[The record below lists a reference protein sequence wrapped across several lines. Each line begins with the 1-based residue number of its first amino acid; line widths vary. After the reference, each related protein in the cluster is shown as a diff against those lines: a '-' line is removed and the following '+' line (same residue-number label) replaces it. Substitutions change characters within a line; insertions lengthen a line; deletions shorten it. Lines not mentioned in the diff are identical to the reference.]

1 MENNNSQKTR
11 FQRIKYLLDMR
22 NDQASS
28 ENIHNALASGV
39 ILRGTPLV
47 ILFCAIII
55 ASVGLNVNSTAVI
68 IGAMLISPLMN
79 PILAMGYSIATYD
92 GKLFKSAILSF
103 LTLFSIALATSSV
116 YFMLTPITTATPE
129 MLARTEPGIFD
140 FIIAF
145 VGGLAGIVGVTR
157 TEKSN
162 VIPGVAI
169 ATALMPPL
177 CTVGY
182 GLASGQTAI
191 AEGAFYLFSINVFF
205 IMLSTFLVCKAMK
218 LKQVEH
224 DTTKYDKVIKRT
236 FITISIILCIPLSFT
251 SYKISKDTY
260 QREQIISKLETFIS
274 SNEVLS
280 DDKKVLFMT
289 YSKSKNT
296 LRLDC
301 IGEDITDEE
310 AAEIKEHM
318 ETIGIGDAELVVV
331 NDLEQTIMDYIEFNS
346 VSGTPK
352 VNIID

>member
-1 MENNNSQKTR
+1 MEKLD
-11 FQRIKYLLDMR
+11 FKKIKDLLDMR
-22 NDQASS
+22 NDQATS
-28 ENIHNALASGV
+28 ESIHNSLASGV
-39 ILRGTPLV
+39 KLRGTPLV
-47 ILFCAIII
+47 ILFCAIFI

-92 GKLFKSAILSF
+92 GKLFRSALLAF
-103 LTLFSIALATSSV
+103 LTLFCIALATSSV
-116 YFMLTPITTATPE
+116 YFMLTPIKTATSE
-129 MLARTEPGIFD
+129 ILARTEPGIFD

-182 GLASGQTAI
+182 GLSTGQTAI

-218 LKQVEH
+218 LKPIEH
-224 DTTKYDKVIKRT
+224 DTTKYDKLIKRS
-236 FITISIILCIPLSFT
+236 FITISVVLCIPLLFT
-251 SYKISKDTY
+251 SYKISKETY
-260 QREQIISKLETFIS
+260 QREQIISKLDSFIS
-274 SNEVLS
+274 ENQILS
-280 DDKKVLFMT
+280 KDKKVLFIT
-289 YSKSKNT
+289 YNKSEKV

-301 IGEDITDEE
+301 IGEDITDY
-310 AAEIKEHM
+310 EIEKIQGYM
-318 ETIGIGDAELVVV
+318 ESVGIGDAELVVV
-331 NDLEQTIMDYIEFNS
+331 NDLEQTIMDYIDFNS
-346 VSGTPK
+346 VTGTPK
-352 VNIID
+352 VNIIE

>member
-1 MENNNSQKTR
+1 MEKSR
-11 FQRIKYLLDMR
+11 FTKIKELLDMR
-22 NDQASS
+22 NDQATS
-28 ENIHNALASGV
+28 ESIHNSLASGV
-39 ILRGTPLV
+39 QLRGTPLA

-92 GKLFKSAILSF
+92 GKLFKSALLTF

-145 VGGLAGIVGVTR
+145 VGGLAGIIGVTR

-205 IMLSTFLVCKAMK
+205 IMLSTFIVCKAMK
-218 LKQVEH
+218 LKPIEH
-224 DTTKYDKVIKRT
+224 DTTKYDKLIKRS
-236 FITISIILCIPLSFT
+236 FITISILLCIPLLMT
-251 SYKISKDTY
+251 SYKFSKQTY
-260 QREQIISKLETFIS
+260 QKEQIISKLNAFVAE
-274 SNEVLS
+274 NESLS
-280 DDKKVLFMT
+280 DDKKILFMT
-289 YSKSKNT
+289 YDKSNNV

-301 IGEDITDEE
+301 IGEDLTEDE
-310 AAEIKEHM
+310 IQSLRGHM
-318 ETIGIGDAELVVV
+318 DTVGIADAELVVV
-331 NDLEQTIMDYIEFNS
+331 NDLEQTIMDYVEFNS
-346 VSGTPK
+346 ISGAPK
-352 VNIID
+352 VNIIE

>member
-1 MENNNSQKTR
+1 MEKTNFR
-11 FQRIKYLLDMR
+11 KIKDLLDLR
-22 NDQASS
+22 NDQATS
-28 ENIHNALASGV
+28 ESIHNSLASGV
-39 ILRGTPLV
+39 KLRGTPLV

-92 GKLFKSAILSF
+92 GKLFRSALLIF
-103 LTLFSIALATSSV
+103 LTFFSIALATSSV

-182 GLASGQTAI
+182 GLASGQSSI

-205 IMLSTFLVCKAMK
+205 IMLSTFIVCKAMK
-218 LKQVEH
+218 LKPIEH
-224 DTTKYDKVIKRT
+224 DTTKYDKLIKRS
-236 FITISIILCIPLSFT
+236 FITISIVLCIPLLLT
-251 SYKISKDTY
+251 SYKISKETY
-260 QREQIISKLETFIS
+260 EKEQIISKLNTFVAE
-274 SNEVLS
+274 NGNV
-280 DDKKVLFMT
+280 DNNKKILFMT

-301 IGEDITDEE
+301 IGEDLNESEIQTLEE
-310 AAEIKEHM
+310 YM
-318 ETIGIGDAELVVV
+318 ETVGIGGAELVII
-331 NDLEQTIMDYIEFNS
+331 NDLEQTIMDYVQLNS
-346 VSGTPK
+346 ISGAPK
-352 VNIID
+352 VTIVE